1 MVERKKR
8 KIPEKEENK
17 KEVRN
22 LAQEGFKRVAILGAG
37 NGAHAFAAHL
47 GMLGKEVN
55 IYNKFPEELAAIKE
69 KGAVEVEGV
78 LEGVGPVNKVTTDI
92 AEAVAGAE
100 IILVV
105 VPAFVHRFMAQALAP
120 HLVDGQIIT
129 IHPGRTGGV
138 LEFAQVLKESGLKA
152 DVKIAEAQT
161 LLYACRIS
169 GPARVAVKGLKKEV
183 AVAAFPARD
192 TQAVLDRLCPVLPQF
207 KAAANVLVTSLDNI
221 GAIFHPT
228 TVLLNTGRIE
238 SKIPFKF
245 YVDGMTETVTKALAK
260 VDSERVAI
268 ARALG
273 IEMESAAQWLRRV
286 YGSEGENLHQLLHNT
301 KAYWDI
307 AAPTSMQVRYVLEDI
322 PTGLVPFASLGE
334 SLGVPTPACRAMVD
348 LACILYDRDFWAE
361 GRTVANLGLAGL
373 NREEMLHFVT
383 EGFRG

>member
-1 MVERKKR
+1 M
-8 KIPEKEENK
+8 
-17 KEVRN
+17 
-22 LAQEGFKRVAILGAG
+22 AQEGFKRAAILGAG

-47 GMLGKEVN
+47 GMLGVEVN

-69 KGAVEVEGV
+69 RGAVEAEGV
-78 LEGVGPVNKVTTDI
+78 LEGVGPIRRATTDI
-92 AEAVAGAE
+92 AEAVEGAE
-100 IILVV
+100 VILVV
-105 VPAFVHRFMAQALAP
+105 VPAFVHRFMAEILAP
-120 HLVDGQIIT
+120 HLVDGQVIT
-129 IHPGRTGGV
+129 LHPGRTGGA
-138 LEFAQVLKESGLKA
+138 LEFARVLEQAGLKA
-152 DVKIAEAQT
+152 KVKVAEAQT

-169 GPARVAVKGLKKEV
+169 GPARVAVKGMKREV

-192 TQAVLDRLCPVLPQF
+192 TQAVLERLCPVLPQF
-207 KAAANVLVTSLDNI
+207 IPAANVLETSLDNI

-322 PTGLVPFASLGE
+322 PTGLVPIASLGE